1 VVAVFCDIRGFTAF
15 SARAEPEAVMAVL
28 CDYCEALGAIVAH
41 YGATLTNFSGDGMM
55 VLVNAPVKC
64 PEPALR
70 AIEMAVEM
78 QTTAQALISSWR
90 ARGYSLGFGV
100 GLAMGPATVG
110 RIGSES
116 RLDYTAVGNT
126 VNLASRLCSCA
137 QDGQILVN
145 PIAAEAIGSRLP
157 LTALGPCSL
166 KGYEGPIEVFAVN
179 ERTIVTPIQ
188 AQSQHDYIVI
198 PRFSPDPRDK
208 RSEPRLS
215 ELAAA

>member
-1 VVAVFCDIRGFTAF
+1 
-15 SARAEPEAVMAVL
+15 
-28 CDYCEALGAIVAH
+28 
-41 YGATLTNFSGDGMM
+41 
-55 VLVNAPVKC
+55 
-64 PEPALR
+64 
-70 AIEMAVEM
+70 
-78 QTTAQALISSWR
+78 
-90 ARGYSLGFGV
+90 
-100 GLAMGPATVG
+100 MGPATVG

-137 QDGQILVN
+137 QDGQILVD
-145 PIAAEAIGSRLP
+145 PIAAEAIGGRLP
-157 LTALGPCSL
+157 VISLGPRSL

-188 AQSQHDYIVI
+188 AQSQHDYIII

-208 RSEPRLS
+208 RSEPRPS